1 MYLGWWMKKRGGIM
15 MAAKSI
21 DGAFHYGYKKS
32 QCTHTVGCN
41 LDISTLPLPTPLDSL
56 WDGECTL

>member
-1 MYLGWWMKKRGGIM
+1 MGNVFGMVDEKKRGIM

-32 QCTHTVGCN
+32 QCTHTVG
-41 LDISTLPLPTPLDSL
+41 
-56 WDGECTL
+56 